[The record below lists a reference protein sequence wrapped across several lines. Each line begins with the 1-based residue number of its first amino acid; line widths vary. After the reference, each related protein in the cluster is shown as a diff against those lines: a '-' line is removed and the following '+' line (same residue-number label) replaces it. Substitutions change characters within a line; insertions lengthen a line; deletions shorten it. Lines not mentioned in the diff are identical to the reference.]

1 MFLVACVCIS
11 DAFCINLSGWS
22 RRHMKLQLLLLMD
35 ENSIALEKICPVL
48 NEVTQHKVDTHAYSP
63 LLPSPVT
70 T

>member
-1 MFLVACVCIS
+1 
-11 DAFCINLSGWS
+11 
-22 RRHMKLQLLLLMD
+22 MKLQLLLLMD